1 MFLKSLNMFYLG
13 NYSVPGTVLDTED
26 ETWNKADRAVA
37 LLEFIFSRKA
47 ITRKQPGRWQALYG
61 IGGLM
66 ETRYWSK

>member
-1 MFLKSLNMFYLG
+1 MFYLG

-26 ETWNKADRAVA
+26 KTWNKADRAVA

-66 ETRYWSK
+66 ETRY

>member
-1 MFLKSLNMFYLG
+1 MFYLG

-26 ETWNKADRAVA
+26 KTWNKADRAVA